1 MNTKT
6 YNKYY
11 GWVSN
16 MLKAQPELVKCPG
29 IEQLLT
35 EMLARVIQNEV
46 CPSYVYVII
55 EGYAAEVVRNVL
67 WHIGGLEADK
77 SRNPGKEA
85 TWSITHS

>member
-1 MNTKT
+1 MNTRT

-46 CPSYVYVII
+46 CPEEWDLIASR
-55 EGYAAEVVRNVL
+55 EVVRNVL